1 MAETSPPENPETP
14 DTPGTPEPEDLVD
27 AMFARVR
34 ATAKRRAGHVPDLH
48 SPGRSAVPRR
58 SKPKPRPT
66 AGDAAAGSGTDTDA
80 TVIPGVRQL
89 HELDK
94 KDRRSVGKR
103 TYGATGLDG
112 RRARRPYEVPRFGAI
127 VSREIAERGW
137 AEDMARGW
145 VMNHWEELV
154 GEKIAQHTKV
164 EMIKDQK
171 VFITCDSTAWATNLK
186 YMQTTILQS
195 IADKIGPNQ
204 IVGLRI
210 FGPKPPNWKKG
221 RLHVKGRGPRDT
233 YG

>member
-1 MAETSPPENPETP
+1 MSETPENP
-14 DTPGTPEPEDLVD
+14 GIPEERQEPQDMVD
-27 AMFARVR
+27 AMFAKVR
-34 ATAKRRAGHVPDLH
+34 ATAKRRNGRVPDLH
-48 SPGRSAVPRR
+48 NKGNAAVPRR
-58 SKPKPRPT
+58 SKPKPKPVT
-66 AGDAAAGSGTDTDA
+66 GDGEEDA
-80 TVIPGVRQL
+80 TVIPGVKQL
-89 HELDK
+89 HELDRK
-94 KDRRSVGKR
+94 ERRSVGKR
-103 TYGATGLDG
+103 AWGATGLDG

-145 VMNHWEELV
+145 VMNHWDELV

-171 VFITCDSTAWATNLK
+171 IFITCDSTAWATNLK

-195 IADKIGPNQ
+195 IAQRIGPNQ
-204 IVGLRI
+204 IIGLRI

-221 RLHVKGRGPRDT
+221 KLHVKGRGPRDT

>member
-1 MAETSPPENPETP
+1 MSETPENAAPRDSE
-14 DTPGTPEPEDLVD
+14 DLSGDLVD
-27 AMFARVR
+27 AMFAKVR
-34 ATAKRRAGHVPDLH
+34 ATAKRRNGRVPDLH
-48 SPGRSAVPRR
+48 NKGNAVVPRR
-58 SKPKPRPT
+58 SRPKPRPAT
-66 AGDAAAGSGTDTDA
+66 QDSDADADADA

-94 KDRRSVGKR
+94 RDQRSVGKR
-103 TYGATGLDG
+103 VYGATGPDG
-112 RRARRPYEVPRFGAI
+112 RRARRPYDVPRFGAI
-127 VSREIAERGW
+127 VSREIEQRGW

-164 EMIKDQK
+164 EMIKEQK

-195 IADKIGPNQ
+195 IAERIGPNQ

-210 FGPKPPNWKKG
+210 FGPKPPSWKKG
-221 RLHVKGRGPRDT
+221 KLHVKGRGPRDT